1 MSAVIR
7 HLPRLVV
14 LSLLLACSPA
24 TYSSSSTSSLA
35 SSSSTAA
42 VLDSTLAQLFAL
54 DLAPGMAVA
63 VVRDTQVIYARG
75 FGWAD
80 VEARRPVTPETIFY
94 IASTTKSFTGLAAAL
109 LDDAGRI
116 DLDAPLSRY
125 LPTAKLHEPLS
136 ADSITLR
143 SLLSHTHG
151 ISNDGPIVLRTAYT
165 GEHTNDQ
172 LISLL
177 AAHGPARN
185 GRAYEYG
192 NIGYNIVGLALDVA
206 LRDSWRDLLQHM
218 VFSPLG
224 MTSTSAY
231 VSRVPQ
237 DRLAQPYRWEPTGF
251 MRAPYGKGDAN
262 MQAAGGM
269 VSSASDMARWLE
281 AHINRGVIDGRRVF
295 PEAAIDET
303 HRRQATFSMNRGPLA
318 VNGYGFGWQIATVGG
333 DTILNHGG
341 GFTGFSTSM
350 SFMPQRRVGVVVMT
364 NASGTGAALADLAA
378 RAVYM
383 RLVRGE
389 ALPNDSLAQLRAEAA
404 RAREDVAADRAR
416 RAARPQNLPFPL
428 EAYAGTY
435 ENPLYG
441 RVVFSVVDGKL
452 EARAGQAW
460 SRVEVFDNQN
470 NALRIELT
478 GSGSVARFKMEN
490 GRAVSF
496 EWGGVTFTRA

>member
-1 MSAVIR
+1 
-7 HLPRLVV
+7 
-14 LSLLLACSPA
+14 
-24 TYSSSSTSSLA
+24 
-35 SSSSTAA
+35 
-42 VLDSTLAQLFAL
+42 
-54 DLAPGMAVA
+54 MAVA
-63 VVRDTQVIYARG
+63 VVRDTQLIYAKG

-94 IASTTKSFTGLAAAL
+94 IASTTKSFTGLAAAM
-109 LDDAGRI
+109 LDEQGRI

-125 LPTAKLHEPLS
+125 LPTAKLQEPLN

-143 SLLSHTHG
+143 ALLSHTHG

-172 LISLL
+172 LVSLL

-192 NIGYNIVGLALDVA
+192 NIGYNIAGLAMDVV
-206 LRDSWRDLLQHM
+206 LRESWRDVLQRM
-218 VFSPLG
+218 IFEPLG
-224 MTSTSAY
+224 MRSTSAY

-237 DRLAQPYRWEPTGF
+237 LRLAQPYRWEPTGF
-251 MRAPYGKGDAN
+251 ARAPYGKADAN
-262 MQAAGGM
+262 MQAAGGL
-269 VSSASDMARWLE
+269 VSSAADMARWLE
-281 AHINRGVIDGRRVF
+281 AHINGGVLDGRPVF
-295 PEAAIDET
+295 PASAIAEA
-303 HRRQATFSMNRGPLA
+303 HRRQAAFSARPRGLS
-318 VNGYGFGWQIATVGG
+318 VNGYGFGWQIATLGG

-350 SFMPQRRVGVVVMT
+350 SFMPERRIGVVVMT
-364 NASGTGAALADLAA
+364 NASGTGSALADLAG

-383 RLVRGE
+383 RLISGASFSPDSIERLRVE
-389 ALPNDSLAQLRAEAA
+389 AGK
-404 RAREDVAADRAR
+404 AREEVVADRAR

-435 ENPLYG
+435 ENELYG
-441 RVVFSVVDGKL
+441 RVVFSVVDGRL

-460 SRVEVFDNQN
+460 SRVEVFDGQN

-478 GSGSVARFKMEN
+478 GSGSVARFTMEN

-496 EWGGVTFTRA
+496 DWAGVTFTRV